1 MKTEKRYP
9 SFDAVAA
16 GAGVDVGD
24 WAAVGLLWKPSL
36 DRTSPRNMKY
46 GLKNEKR
53 LICTYAVIFSI
64 IHALGFCRHS
74 EEFSGTESCLLLA
87 VPTVQ
92 RCHSVNPYGF

>member
-1 MKTEKRYP
+1 MKSGKIHP

-46 GLKNEKR
+46 GLKDEKR
-53 LICTYAVIFSI
+53 LILYVCKYIFDLVIPRARTLQTF
-64 IHALGFCRHS
+64 
-74 EEFSGTESCLLLA
+74 GTVL
-87 VPTVQ
+87 V
-92 RCHSVNPYGF
+92 H